1 MILHDKTSKIMNKT
15 LIIKETYIYRIKDID
30 DVKVSDYDMSKPIS
44 IKELGIESIADIGDY
59 DKYNEL
65 VFNKDYAY
73 VLNKEDA
80 DFKST
85 EFEVFGKDEY
95 GKQFAY
101 ENNYSHESD
110 FVEIKS

>member
-1 MILHDKTSKIMNKT
+1 MSKT
-15 LIIKETYIYRIKDID
+15 LVIKETRIYRIKDID

-65 VFNKDYAY
+65 VFDKDYAY
-73 VLNKEDA
+73 VLDDIKYHS
-80 DFKST
+80 KST
-85 EFEVFGKDEY
+85 EFEVFDADEY
-95 GKQFAY
+95 DNQFAY
-101 ENNYSHESD
+101 EHDFSRKSD